1 MSALRRVRWLAS
13 LLLLLYLPL
22 AAREPLRVGGGQQ
35 SLLGHMEAFLDSSR
49 AVAFEAIRSGPF
61 EELPGEAA
69 FGHDPGVLWLRLRL
83 DWSEVPSGERWLE
96 LSSSLLDRVALY
108 RLAAEGHWEVQPS
121 GRHVPFSQRN
131 LGTRLPTFRL
141 PATAGT
147 EVLYLRIETQ
157 GSIVLAPILWE
168 PSLHGATHTRQ
179 EWWEGLSAG
188 LLLLLTATHLSLGIV
203 LRDRTN
209 TIYACYTGTAL
220 LTALSYSGFCAFLLT
235 PELPRLDFW
244 ILAAIMPVFLGL
256 TWPLFSAIVGMG
268 ERFPRLD
275 RTLTR
280 STLALALVLALG
292 RLAGFNHTVGPMMTV
307 GFLILLSGVFL
318 AACWQVLAGNRS
330 ARFYLLAFTPLLLL
344 LGVEMLHNMGL
355 MPNNLLNGVV
365 FEVAGY
371 GHVLAL
377 SIPVVLRLLRIKQ
390 ERDASLARELETA
403 QGNARKLEELVAER
417 TRELQAA
424 KAQVEGSLASAEEV
438 LEGQRRLIQTVS
450 HEFRTPLAIIDGTAQ
465 LLELQSDPEPFGKPS
480 PATTIRAKVR
490 RLLDFLDGALRQNQ
504 LESGSWRMV
513 LEPVE
518 PVTLLQAVLAR
529 VDADPVLHPLSLS
542 LDQMPAQFEADPRML
557 SILLVN
563 LIENAIRYSPDGGEI
578 FIAAEGLPDR
588 GLRIFV
594 SDQGIGIPAE
604 YIDRVFDRFYRTGQ
618 LPGVDGSGLGLYL
631 SREIARMHG
640 GQLTV
645 ESNPGKGST
654 FCLTLPGP
662 TAV

>member
-1 MSALRRVRWLAS
+1 MTSLRLFRWLAS
-13 LLLLLYLPL
+13 LVLLLCLPL
-22 AAREPLRVGGGQQ
+22 AAREPLRLGGGQQ
-35 SLLGHMEAFLDSSR
+35 SLLGHMEAFLDPSR
-49 AVAFEAIRSGPF
+49 AITFEVIRTGPF
-61 EELPGEAA
+61 QELPDEAA

-83 DWSEVPSGERWLE
+83 DWSEAPAGERWLE

-108 RLAAEGHWEVQPS
+108 RLGAEGHWEVQHS
-121 GRHVPFSQRN
+121 GRHVPFSQRT

-141 PATAGT
+141 PATTGT

-168 PSLHGATHTRQ
+168 PSLHTAAHTRQ

-188 LLLLLTATHLSLGIV
+188 LLVLLTATHLSLGIT

-220 LTALSYSGFCAFLLT
+220 LTALSFSGFCAFLLT

-244 ILAAIMPVFLGL
+244 ILAAAMPIFLGL
-256 TWPLFSAIVGMG
+256 TWPLFSAIVGFG
-268 ERFPRLD
+268 ELFPRLD
-275 RTLTR
+275 RTLTW
-280 STLALALVLALG
+280 SSMTLALALALG
-292 RLAGFNHTVGPMMTV
+292 RLAGFNHTVGPIMTM
-307 GFLILLSGVFL
+307 GFLLLMSGVFF

-344 LGVEMLHNMGL
+344 LGVEMAHNMGL
-355 MPNNLLNGVV
+355 VPNNLLNSVV
-365 FEVAGY
+365 FEIASY

-377 SIPVVLRLLRIKQ
+377 SIPVVLRLLRIKH

-403 QGNARKLEELVAER
+403 QGNARQLELLVAER
-417 TRELQAA
+417 TRDLETA
-424 KAQVEGSLASAEEV
+424 KARVEGSLASAEEV

-504 LESGSWRMV
+504 LESGSWRLV
-513 LEPVE
+513 REPVE
-518 PVTLLQAVLAR
+518 PVTLLHAVLIK
-529 VDADPVLHPLSLS
+529 VDADPIRHPLSLS
-542 LDQMPAQFEADPRML
+542 LDQMPPRFEADPRML

-563 LIENAIRYSPDGGEI
+563 LIENAIRYSPAGGEI
-578 FIAAEGLPDR
+578 FIAAEGLPDG

-594 SDQGIGIPAE
+594 SDQGIGIAPE
-604 YIDRVFDRFYRTGQ
+604 YLDRVFDRFYRTGE

-631 SREIARMHG
+631 SREIAHLHG

-662 TAV
+662 SAV